1 MANLPQSFGENTVNP
16 SSQIAKILPAVQ
28 NIPSLPPI
36 IIHTH
41 PEITVNYANVRK
53 LVPELLFPT
62 DGSKANYD
70 MVLNIGLAPG
80 RSFYTLETLGHRDGY
95 DRKDEDG
102 KTLMG
107 DTFWQR
113 EYNAP
118 ERLHTSFNTED
129 VWRRWKSGLMDVDL
143 RPSHNAG
150 HYLCDFI
157 YYACMLEYWR
167 RNPNGRRPC
176 MFLHVPNGL
185 EDEDIERGRDVAQGL
200 INALVASEMAEDGR
214 KRVEDVMEETD
225 WDRTADDECS

>member
-1 MANLPQSFGENTVNP
+1 M
-16 SSQIAKILPAVQ
+16 
-28 NIPSLPPI
+28 
-36 IIHTH
+36 
-41 PEITVNYANVRK
+41 RK